1 MPNEPS
7 MGSLKQVTSVKI
19 AYNSPQGLAG
29 F

>member
-7 MGSLKQVTSVKI
+7 MGSLKEVTSVTI
-19 AYNSPQGLAG
+19 AYNSPHGLAG